1 MKNKKTVKKHL
12 LIEKLDKNIFDVE
25 YLYNRLMEGLSKE
38 IPISFLNC
46 NE

>member
-1 MKNKKTVKKHL
+1 MKNKKTVKKQL
-12 LIEKLDKNIFDVE
+12 LIEKLDKNIVDVE
-25 YLYNRLMEGLSKE
+25 YFYSRLMEGMSKE

>member
-1 MKNKKTVKKHL
+1 VKNKKTVKKHL
-12 LIEKLDKNIFDVE
+12 LIEKLDKHIVDVE
-25 YLYNRLMEGLSKE
+25 YFYSRLMEGLVKE